1 MAFSKEYLH
10 FILEQLSDLDDIS
23 YRSMMGEYILYYRSK
38 IVGGVY
44 DDRLLVKKTRS
55 ALECMPAAA
64 SWSRWPSG
72 YAKAAMDGCGKPQPK
87 TKRPLCRRI
96 TLRHSG
102 FFATYG
108 DDSDYIP
115 CTIKLTR
122 NSWIFSDCFFFI
134 AQIGKNSADSYAPNK
149 DENAQKSY
157 QISRCSIQNIAIGT
171 RITKHMRYSVDF
183 LYISQLKDWR

>member
-1 MAFSKEYLH
+1 MASSKEYLH

-23 YRSMMGEYILYYRSK
+23 YRSMMGEYILYYRGK

-96 TLRHSG
+96 ALRHSG
-102 FFATYG
+102 FLQLMG
-108 DDSDYIP
+108 MIR
-115 CTIKLTR
+115 I
-122 NSWIFSDCFFFI
+122 
-134 AQIGKNSADSYAPNK
+134 
-149 DENAQKSY
+149 
-157 QISRCSIQNIAIGT
+157 ISPVQ
-171 RITKHMRYSVDF
+171 
-183 LYISQLKDWR
+183 